1 MEIWTI
7 CWNFDINEMQE
18 TILKENIHLNKN
30 MVVPQVI
37 FSMSRWKLNNF
48 SIIDNLKVVLVNFI
62 AGTSIMKEFFYRFIV
77 LYFNHFSK
85 NISLTNIFL
94 KNCVIGFLVVSGH
107 LISFRL
113 PETNKKIAE
122 AYSEPCQSFI
132 FLLKQLTV
140 LSLFLEKTPS

>member
-48 SIIDNLKVVLVNFI
+48 SIIDNLKVVLVNLLQELPSWKSF
-62 AGTSIMKEFFYRFIV
+62 SIV
-77 LYFNHFSK
+77 LSFY
-85 NISLTNIFL
+85 ISIILVKIF
-94 KNCVIGFLVVSGH
+94 H
-107 LISFRL
+107 
-113 PETNKKIAE
+113 
-122 AYSEPCQSFI
+122 
-132 FLLKQLTV
+132 
-140 LSLFLEKTPS
+140 

>member
-85 NISLTNIFL
+85 IF
-94 KNCVIGFLVVSGH
+94 H
-107 LISFRL
+107 
-113 PETNKKIAE
+113 
-122 AYSEPCQSFI
+122 
-132 FLLKQLTV
+132 
-140 LSLFLEKTPS
+140 

>member
-48 SIIDNLKVVLVNFI
+48 SIIDNLKVVLVNFT

-85 NISLTNIFL
+85 NISLTNIF
-94 KNCVIGFLVVSGH
+94 
-107 LISFRL
+107 
-113 PETNKKIAE
+113 
-122 AYSEPCQSFI
+122 
-132 FLLKQLTV
+132 
-140 LSLFLEKTPS
+140 